1 MANLI
6 PEETPRFRDPDSLE
20 AQLSEYVKIKST
32 IDVMD
37 SRAKEIRDRLFQ
49 ELDGN
54 GEEDD
59 KGNLQLV
66 LPLPIDGVVRLEKQR
81 RVTRKIDEQTSE
93 EIIAELGLEEE
104 VYEVKRVINE
114 DALMAAYYEGKI
126 TEEQLDAM
134 YPASVTWALRTLK
147 K

>member
-32 IDVMD
+32 IEMMD

>member
-20 AQLSEYVKIKST
+20 AQISEYAKIKAST
-32 IDVMD
+32 EVLET
-37 SRAKEIRDRLFQ
+37 RAKEIKQRLFA
-49 ELDGN
+49 ELDLN

-59 KGNLQLV
+59 KGNIQLV
-66 LPLPIDGVVRLEKQR
+66 LPAEIDGIVRLEKQR
-81 RVTRKIDEQTSE
+81 RVTRKIDEQTAE
-93 EIIAELGLEEE
+93 EILEELGLADE
-104 VYEVKRVINE
+104 VFELKRVVNE

-126 TEEQLDAM
+126 SEEQLDTM
-134 YPASVTWALRTLK
+134 YPANVVWALRTLK